1 MLRVAI
7 LAIPSHGL
15 SVSGFAWTNLPG
27 KMYQACKHDSIT
39 CRINPQ
45 RGADWIPHIRRAVH
59 TMVPRRGLP
68 IHQCRNRSCIR
79 SDKTWWNM
87 EDKSTHPPCVLK
99 LRNLNLHLSFLRS
112 LEFSWDLQDC
122 CLRFHQLE
130 HPWGGTAWIRCVS
143 HDRNWLLGVT
153 SEMSAPQNT
162 SIYCDFFL
170 LKKKMGVWQPK
181 TKNCFHIS
189 SYFHGVFMDKPSLR
203 EGPHQRSANLTYP
216 SHRMPCLPPDVAND
230 RASWRLRHLISAR
243 CRRNRFKVILNNT
256 NIRNHWRI
264 HWNWYNSVVGDYL
277 FLALCQ
283 MNWVFIASTTAPR
296 RIPGRL
302 HCKPASLRTG
312 ETLLRTTE
320 EAGYGWSRCL
330 SFSFNARKIHFSQS
344 CLFFL

>member
-1 MLRVAI
+1 
-7 LAIPSHGL
+7 
-15 SVSGFAWTNLPG
+15 
-27 KMYQACKHDSIT
+27 
-39 CRINPQ
+39 
-45 RGADWIPHIRRAVH
+45 
-59 TMVPRRGLP
+59 
-68 IHQCRNRSCIR
+68 
-79 SDKTWWNM
+79 
-87 EDKSTHPPCVLK
+87 
-99 LRNLNLHLSFLRS
+99 
-112 LEFSWDLQDC
+112 
-122 CLRFHQLE
+122 
-130 HPWGGTAWIRCVS
+130 
-143 HDRNWLLGVT
+143 
-153 SEMSAPQNT
+153 
-162 SIYCDFFL
+162 
-170 LKKKMGVWQPK
+170 MGVWQPK
-181 TKNCFHIS
+181 TNGFHIS

-216 SHRMPCLPPDVAND
+216 SHRMPCLPADVAND